1 MSDVPIIKPINITDY
16 DFKQSKYEHVPKLPF
31 RSIVVASS
39 TGGKTVLIQNLI
51 LNVYRDCF
59 ARIFIFSPS
68 VHNDPTFVEVKKYQK
83 DNMKVDDEKEKLY
96 YDTYQPEELEEII
109 NTQRKI
115 IHYMKEQKMKKL
127 HSILIIVDDFA
138 DDPKFVRYS
147 KLLHGLA
154 TRGRHDAISFC
165 LSVQKY
171 RVLAPIIRLNSSSL
185 YIFKLKNVSE
195 LMSFIEENSA
205 IVDKEQ
211 LLNMYHK
218 AVDDKPYSFFY
229 VNMNSKDVNNMFYV
243 RFEKAFKINKYIIYI
258 MVFYYL
264 PIEIKNILI
273 SYILDDVRLLK
284 IKNNNIIKKYINK
297 FKPVYKSYKL
307 NNMQYFEIDNIN
319 INNGISYVFNLSEL
333 DKLHQNHKP
342 LKLLIEYDILA
353 TSTSFTCLNHVRN
366 RTLTS
371 NNLFD
376 IYYFLNKDL
385 YETNLVYSRNMVN
398 FISLQ
403 VKKITIKV
411 IN

>member
-138 DDPKFVRYS
+138 DDPRFVRYS

-165 LSVQKY
+165 LSVHQETQQVAEPMARGGAAEEMPDLAAPAPPQGATGPGRDQPMSQQDLDSEEGKLSLLLWAMKR

-243 RFEKAFKINKYIIYI
+243 RFEKAFKIK
-258 MVFYYL
+258 
-264 PIEIKNILI
+264 
-273 SYILDDVRLLK
+273 
-284 IKNNNIIKKYINK
+284 
-297 FKPVYKSYKL
+297 
-307 NNMQYFEIDNIN
+307 
-319 INNGISYVFNLSEL
+319 
-333 DKLHQNHKP
+333 
-342 LKLLIEYDILA
+342 
-353 TSTSFTCLNHVRN
+353 
-366 RTLTS
+366 
-371 NNLFD
+371 
-376 IYYFLNKDL
+376 
-385 YETNLVYSRNMVN
+385 
-398 FISLQ
+398 
-403 VKKITIKV
+403 
-411 IN
+411 